1 MEQFISLQRQLL
13 VAKNMFLENDESLIN
28 MLNNDD
34 QTEKLFTSI
43 GLMDKENVE
52 SKMLQHK
59 LKEFR
64 GAKEM

>member
-13 VAKNMFLENDESLIN
+13 VAKNMFLENDEALIK
-28 MLNNDD
+28 MLNDDD

-64 GAKEM
+64 GATEM